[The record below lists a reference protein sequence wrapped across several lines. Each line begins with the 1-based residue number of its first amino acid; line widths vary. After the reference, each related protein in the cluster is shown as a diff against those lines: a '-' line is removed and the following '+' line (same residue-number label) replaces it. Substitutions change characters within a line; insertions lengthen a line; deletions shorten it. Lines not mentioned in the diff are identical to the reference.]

1 MHGLDQEIKGIKSQL
16 DILIDKKIQLD
27 ISLVTAYDEEKKFA
41 LKRQVTELEE
51 QIETLRGKL
60 TALESRN
67 TGQSEDQALP
77 TDKNQ
82 IKKLIA
88 NSKLSE
94 ALQALEAITKGSDQN
109 DVLLLQARLSAL
121 NRNFNNGI
129 ISQGDANLERARIS
143 NSALDLCDR

>member
-1 MHGLDQEIKGIKSQL
+1 MHGLEQEIKGIKSQL
-16 DILIDKKIQLD
+16 DLVIDKKNQLD
-27 ISLVTAYDEEKKFA
+27 VSLVTAYDEEKKFA
-41 LKRQVTELEE
+41 LKRQITELEE
-51 QIETLRGKL
+51 QIENLRGKL

-67 TGQSEDQALP
+67 TAQNDDQALP
-77 TDKNQ
+77 TDKSQ

-94 ALQALEAITKGSDQN
+94 ALQALEAITTGSDQN

-129 ISQGDANLERARIS
+129 ISQGDANMERARIS
-143 NSALDLCDR
+143 NSALEFCDR